1 MSVRWSFFTVEA
13 WYKMIRQAVL
23 VTIAVMALLSID
35 ARSDVPD
42 ADRHEVLHL
51 LDYLRNGGCAM
62 ERNGKRY
69 EGEDAYSHVRRKYE
83 YFRDEIRTSED
94 FIEYSASKST
104 MSGKY
109 YRGFCKDEPA
119 VLTRD
124 WLLEELRNYRER
136 PRD

>member
-1 MSVRWSFFTVEA
+1 
-13 WYKMIRQAVL
+13 MIGQVAI
-23 VTIAVMALLSID
+23 VTIAVMALLSMD

-51 LDYLRNGGCAM
+51 LEYLRNSDCAM
-62 ERNGKRY
+62 ERNGKKHDS
-69 EGEDAYSHVRRKYE
+69 EDAYSHVKRKYE

-104 MSGKY
+104 MSGKF
-109 YRGFCKDEPA
+109 YRIFCENESA

-124 WLLEELRNYRER
+124 WLLEELHDYRER

>member
-1 MSVRWSFFTVEA
+1 M
-13 WYKMIRQAVL
+13 KRQVL
-23 VTIAVMALLSID
+23 MVTIAVMTLLSID

-42 ADRHEVLHL
+42 AGRHEVLHL
-51 LDYLRNGGCAM
+51 LDFLRNSDCAM

-69 EGEDAYSHVRRKYE
+69 ESEDAYSHVRRKYE
-83 YFRDEIRTSED
+83 YFRGEIRTSED

-109 YRGFCKDEPA
+109 YRVFCKDEPA

-124 WLLEELRNYRER
+124 WFLEELRSYREQA
-136 PRD
+136 RD

>member
-1 MSVRWSFFTVEA
+1 
-13 WYKMIRQAVL
+13 MIDQVAIA
-23 VTIAVMALLSID
+23 TIAVMALLSMD

-51 LDYLRNGGCAM
+51 LEYLRNSDCAM
-62 ERNGKRY
+62 ERNGKKHDS
-69 EGEDAYSHVRRKYE
+69 EDAYSHVKRKYE

-104 MSGKY
+104 MSGKF
-109 YRGFCKDEPA
+109 YRIFCNNESA

-124 WLLEELRNYRER
+124 WLLEELHDYRER

>member
-1 MSVRWSFFTVEA
+1 MTGQVA
-13 WYKMIRQAVL
+13 I
-23 VTIAVMALLSID
+23 VTIAVMALLSMD

-51 LDYLRNGGCAM
+51 LEYLRNSDCAM
-62 ERNGKRY
+62 ERNGKKHDS
-69 EGEDAYSHVRRKYE
+69 EDAYSHVKRKYE
-83 YFRDEIRTSED
+83 YFRGEIRTAED

-104 MSGKY
+104 MSGKF
-109 YRGFCKDEPA
+109 YRVFCKNESA

-124 WLLEELRNYRER
+124 WLLEELHDYRER